1 MFFITVN
8 TLMRYTVC
16 TTFNAAGYEKYGHRM
31 IQTFLQTWPA
41 EVQLVVYA
49 ENCTVTESAPNL
61 QVLDLADSSPEL
73 VAFKNQWKDVPKANG
88 DISAITG
95 LNQRK
100 DFKKQFKW
108 NAVRFSHKVYAIFH
122 AAKTTTA
129 DWLIWMDADM
139 VCHSPVSESDI
150 DRLIPAHTDL
160 CYLGR
165 QGKFSECGL
174 YAMKLHT
181 PAMDRF
187 LSEFQRV
194 YDQAETGIFKLAEW
208 HDSFVFDSVRVRV
221 PELVQHNWS
230 EALIDLRATKTTS
243 VGEGHPLI
251 NTEWGEYLDHL
262 KGSRKDI
269 GRSERADLKMPR
281 RSSYWKNT

>member
-1 MFFITVN
+1 MLTKY
-8 TLMRYTVC
+8 LMKYCVV
-16 TTFNAAGYEKYGHRM
+16 TTFNADGYKKYGKRM
-31 IQTFLQTWPA
+31 IQTWLANWPA
-41 EVQLVVYA
+41 QATLLVYA
-49 ENCTVTESAPNL
+49 ENCAVDESAPNL
-61 QVLDLADSSPEL
+61 RVLDLEFASPQL
-73 VAFKNQWKDVPKANG
+73 VAFKNQWRDVPKANG

-100 DFKKQFKW
+100 DSKKQFKW

-122 AAKTTTA
+122 AAKNSTA

-139 VCHSPVSESDI
+139 VCHSPVAESDLS
-150 DRLIPAHTDL
+150 RLIPAHTDL

-165 QGKFSECGL
+165 SGKFSECGL
-174 YAMKLHT
+174 YAMKLRT
-181 PAMDRF
+181 PAMDQF

-194 YDQAETGIFKLAEW
+194 YDQAETGIFQLAEW
-208 HDSFVFDSVRVRV
+208 HDSFVFDSVRVRI
-221 PELVQHNWS
+221 PGLVQHNWS
-230 EALIDLRATKTTS
+230 ESLIDLRASKTNS

-262 KGSRKDI
+262 KGSRKDT

-281 RSSYWKNT
+281 RSSYWKNP

>member
-1 MFFITVN
+1 
-8 TLMRYTVC
+8 MRYTVC

>member
-1 MFFITVN
+1 
-8 TLMRYTVC
+8 
-16 TTFNAAGYEKYGHRM
+16 M

-49 ENCTVTESAPNL
+49 ENCRVTESAPNL
-61 QVLDLADSSPEL
+61 QVLDLTDSSPEL

-208 HDSFVFDSVRVRV
+208 HDSFVFDSVRVRM

-262 KGSRKDI
+262 KGSRKDT

>member
-1 MFFITVN
+1 MLTKY
-8 TLMRYTVC
+8 LMKYSIV
-16 TTFNAAGYEKYGHRM
+16 TTFNADGYKKYGKRM
-31 IQTFLQTWPA
+31 IQTWLSNWPTQA
-41 EVQLVVYA
+41 ELRVYA
-49 ENCTVTESAPNL
+49 ENCAVSESAPNL
-61 QVLDLADSSPEL
+61 QVLDLEFASPQL
-73 VAFKNQWKDVPKANG
+73 VAFKNQWRDIPKANG

-122 AAKTTTA
+122 AAKASNA

-139 VCHSPVSESDI
+139 VCHSPVSESDL

-174 YAMKLHT
+174 YAMKLRT

-187 LSEFQRV
+187 LAEFQRV
-194 YDQAETGIFKLAEW
+194 YDQAETGIFQLAEW
-208 HDSFVFDSVRVRV
+208 HDSFVFDSVRVRM
-221 PELVQHNWS
+221 PDLVQHNWS

-262 KGSRKDI
+262 KGSRKDT